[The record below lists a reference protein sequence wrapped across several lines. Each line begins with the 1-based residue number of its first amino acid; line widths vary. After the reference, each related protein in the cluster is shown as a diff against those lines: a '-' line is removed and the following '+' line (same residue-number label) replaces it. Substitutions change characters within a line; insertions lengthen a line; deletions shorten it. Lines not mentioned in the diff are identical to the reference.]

1 VSSPSGA
8 AYDPV
13 DADPEVA
20 PQSPPPETIELEDPP
35 LLSLLGEAESIQQR
49 GIEGKNAAKHYLES
63 TTRISLSWNAYE
75 DPFPCT
81 LLMLDGSHQRFDM
94 RGRFFESR
102 HEVFVEVKYYGA
114 AGNQSAAFD
123 LFLAQAYSATA
134 KQWQELTDPKY
145 HFFWV
150 TWHPFGTVTNWSK
163 LESEEQIKAALTT
176 HSSLLSGQAINPE
189 VLRTVA
195 GRIWLLVLHRKYK
208 ELTPAPGEIGRILL
222 ELGRH

>member
-49 GIEGKNAAKHYLES
+49 GIEGKNAAKH
-63 TTRISLSWNAYE
+63 
-75 DPFPCT
+75 
-81 LLMLDGSHQRFDM
+81 
-94 RGRFFESR
+94 
-102 HEVFVEVKYYGA
+102 YGA